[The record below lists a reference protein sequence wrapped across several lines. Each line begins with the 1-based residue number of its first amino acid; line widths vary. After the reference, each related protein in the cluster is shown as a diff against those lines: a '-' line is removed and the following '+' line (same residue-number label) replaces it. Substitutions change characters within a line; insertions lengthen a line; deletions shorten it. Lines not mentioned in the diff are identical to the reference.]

1 MGWWIGFCLI
11 RQPSTTPIVCF
22 HQSKQLPVTTKSFE
36 SITLTKIIYDA
47 FSKKNQTSR
56 GDWVHP
62 TLASRNSDSDFA
74 PDFSAAGLHIRIL
87 KGCRFC
93 EDKGNAND
101 IKSTHMKLETL
112 KDLYIQ
118 ELKDLYSAE
127 KQIVK
132 ALPKMVKAATNKQLA
147 AGFEEHLKQ
156 TKEHVAR
163 LEKILTSHDEST
175 RGPKCEGMEGV
186 LNEGEE
192 MIKED
197 ADEEVRDAG
206 LIAAAQRV
214 EHYEMAGYG
223 CARTYAELLGDPDGA
238 QLLQTTLTE
247 ESDTD
252 KKLTKLANSVINI
265 AAQ

>member
-1 MGWWIGFCLI
+1 
-11 RQPSTTPIVCF
+11 
-22 HQSKQLPVTTKSFE
+22 
-36 SITLTKIIYDA
+36 
-47 FSKKNQTSR
+47 
-56 GDWVHP
+56 
-62 TLASRNSDSDFA
+62 
-74 PDFSAAGLHIRIL
+74 
-87 KGCRFC
+87 
-93 EDKGNAND
+93 
-101 IKSTHMKLETL
+101 MKLETL

-127 KQIVK
+127 KQIIK

-147 AGFEEHLKQ
+147 TEFKEHFEQ

-186 LNEGEE
+186 LREGEE

-247 ESDTD
+247 EFDTD

>member
-1 MGWWIGFCLI
+1 MFSLLK
-11 RQPSTTPIVCF
+11 
-22 HQSKQLPVTTKSFE
+22 HLPVTINKG
-36 SITLTKIIYDA
+36 YCDA
-47 FSKKNQTSR
+47 FSKKNQTSW
-56 GDWVHP
+56 GDRVHF
-62 TLASRNSDSDFA
+62 TLASRNSNSDFA
-74 PDFSAAGLHIRIL
+74 PDFLAAGLHINLSASKPLCQDR
-87 KGCRFC
+87 
-93 EDKGNAND
+93 GNTNN
-101 IKSTHMKLETL
+101 IKSTRMKLETL
-112 KDLYIQ
+112 RDLYIQ

-127 KQIVK
+127 KQIIK
-132 ALPKMVKAATNKQLA
+132 ALPKMAKAATNKQLA

-156 TKEHVAR
+156 TKEHATR

-186 LNEGEE
+186 LKEGDE
-192 MIKED
+192 MIEED

-223 CARTYAELLGDPDGA
+223 CARTYAELLGDPEGA

-247 ESDTD
+247 EADTD
-252 KKLTKLANSVINI
+252 KKLTKLATSVINI